1 MDKEKVQALKQI
13 LQTNK
18 MAFDYN
24 YSMMMS
30 AYEQN
35 KLLFY
40 TFLNQ
45 SCDDIPSETKTAIEE
60 WLQGYRRGCDELK
73 RMTDDG
79 YKLVEK
85 SMSLDH
91 T

>member
-1 MDKEKVQALKQI
+1 MDKDKLQALKQI

-24 YSMMMS
+24 YTMMMS

-35 KLLFY
+35 KLIFY

-45 SCDDIPSETKTAIEE
+45 SPSEIPVETKNAIEE
-60 WLQGYRRGCDELK
+60 WLQTYRKGCDDLK
-73 RMTDDG
+73 TITDDG

-85 SMSLDH
+85 SISSDK